1 MNPSSMTS
9 GASSQS
15 SAESPLPRSL
25 DIEVEK
31 ISFSYGERQAVQ
43 DVSLSIEKNQIVAL
57 LGPNGSG
64 KTTIFR
70 ILCTLL
76 LPDKGQVKIGGWDAA
91 KHPHRIRR
99 LIGVVFQS
107 NSLDL
112 HLSVSEN
119 LTCHGKLHGL
129 RGPRLRER
137 IEQVLDWS
145 KLVERGGDRVGT
157 LSGGLRRRI
166 ELAKSLLHQPQIL
179 LLDEPTAGLDPTAR
193 RSFWSQLKKIREQQ
207 NLTLVFTTH
216 LMEEADHCDHLILLD
231 EGRVVTEGRPDKLKD
246 RIGGD
251 VIIVHSRDPES
262 LRGQIEERFSGQP
275 IVLNGAVRLEHS
287 KGHKLI
293 DDLME
298 DFRDQI
304 QSITV
309 GKPTLED
316 VFVHET
322 GHPFREDDDALE
334 TD

>member
-1 MNPSSMTS
+1 MYSTRMTS
-9 GASSQS
+9 GTPPPAV
-15 SAESPLPRSL
+15 AESPLPHSL
-25 DIEVEK
+25 DIDVKK
-31 ISFSYGERQAVQ
+31 ISFDYGERKAVQ
-43 DVSLSIEKNQIVAL
+43 EVSLSIEKNQIVAL

-76 LPDKGQVKIGGWDAA
+76 LPDTGRVQIGGWDAA
-91 KHPHRIRR
+91 KDPHQVRR

-119 LTCHGKLHGL
+119 LACHGKLYGL

-137 IEQVLDWS
+137 IEEVLDWS
-145 KLVERGGDRVGT
+145 KLADRSGDRVGT
-157 LSGGLRRRI
+157 LSGGLRRRV

-193 RSFWSQLKKIREQQ
+193 RSFWSQLRKIRERQ

-231 EGRVVTEGRPDKLKD
+231 EGRVVTEGSPDKLKD

-251 VIIVHSRDPES
+251 VIIVHSRDPER

-316 VFVHET
+316 VFVYKT
-322 GHPFREDDDALE
+322 GHPFREDDDSLKNG
-334 TD
+334 